1 MKIAILGA
9 GNVGG
14 ALAKQWAKSGHEIS
28 LGARDTNS
36 EKIKKLES
44 FNGNIKAYDM
54 KEAVEKSEVI
64 LISLS
69 IPAVVQVAKSLSD
82 LSSKII
88 IDATNSVFGKPEPY
102 KNTFEAFK
110 EITGCNDIIK
120 CFNTTG
126 FENMENPVYKGKG
139 IDMFVA
145 GKSGKAKE
153 VAIQL
158 SKDAGFES
166 CYDFGGDDKVELI
179 EQFAMA
185 WINLAIIQGQGRDIA
200 FKVLKR

>member
-14 ALAKQWAKSGHEIS
+14 ALAKQWAKAGHEIN
-28 LGARDTNS
+28 LGARDRNS
-36 EKIKKLES
+36 EKVKTL
-44 FNGNIKAYDM
+44 GNFSGSITAHEIKA
-54 KEAVEKSEVI
+54 AVDKSEVV
-64 LISLS
+64 LVSLS
-69 IPAVVQVAKSLSD
+69 IPAIVQVAKSLGD
-82 LSSKII
+82 LSNKIV
-88 IDATNSVFGKPEPY
+88 IDATNSVFGKPDPY
-102 KNTFEAFK
+102 KNALEAFK
-110 EITGCNDIIK
+110 EITRCNDIVK

-126 FENMENPVYKGKG
+126 FENMENPVYDTKG

-145 GKSGKAKE
+145 GKSSKAKE

-158 SKDAGFES
+158 SRDVGFEN

-185 WINLAIIQGQGRDIA
+185 WINLAIMQGHGRDIA
-200 FKVLKR
+200 FKILKR